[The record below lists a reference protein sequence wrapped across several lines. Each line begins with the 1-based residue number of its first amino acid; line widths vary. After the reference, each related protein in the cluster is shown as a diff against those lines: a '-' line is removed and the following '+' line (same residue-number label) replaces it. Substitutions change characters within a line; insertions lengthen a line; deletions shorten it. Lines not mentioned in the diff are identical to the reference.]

1 MLKILV
7 KITKTTFILCLAVVF
22 CTGFINAF
30 VLSDGVNG
38 NFIAG
43 NFPEKTID
51 TPSPSP
57 TGTPTPT
64 PTDNH
69 TPTPTPTD
77 TPTPTPTD
85 TPTPTPTDTPT
96 PTPTDSPDPTPT
108 DSPDPTD
115 SPPPATDDPG
125 NEDPSDESPGD
136 DNTLGGWWENFEL
149 STTAIIAIAV
159 GAVGV
164 ICIVIAIILFVAASR
179 KKKSLLLHHPMQA
192 PPNLTGVP
200 NIGSTAAAE
209 TIAATEFNEPVAFM
223 GPPPVLIGNAHHI
236 GARDSQ
242 QDSFCISDIFNAEL
256 VKSKGILGVVA
267 DGMGGLADGAEIS
280 AIVTKTMLTNFN
292 DTPASGTP
300 ELDLLSMVYAANDN
314 VVDFV
319 SNRSESGGSTVVAVN
334 IIDDKLYWIAVG
346 DSHIYLVRNGALMQ
360 INREHTYAEELDEK
374 AATGEITWEEAVNH
388 PKRGALT
395 SYLGMRKPDQI
406 DRNLRPT
413 QLLDGDRIL
422 LMSDGI
428 FGTINDDEILETMV
442 LLPQDSATLLMEKT
456 LARQN
461 PHQDNMTVIVF
472 EYKSYEN

>member
-1 MLKILV
+1 MLKNLV

-30 VLSDGVNG
+30 VLSGSGSDY
-38 NFIAG
+38 FIIG

-51 TPSPSP
+51 TPTPSPS
-57 TGTPTPT
+57 GTPTPT

-96 PTPTDSPDPTPT
+96 PTPTETPDPVE
-108 DSPDPTD
+108 

-125 NEDPSDESPGD
+125 DEDPTDESPGD
-136 DNTLGGWWENFEL
+136 EPGDDITLGSWWENFEL
-149 STTAIIAIAV
+149 STATIIAIAV
-159 GAVGV
+159 GAGGV
-164 ICIVIAIILFVAASR
+164 ICIVVAIILFVAASR
-179 KKKSLLLHHPMQA
+179 KKKSLLSAHHMQA
-192 PPNLTGVP
+192 PANLTGAP

-209 TIAATEFNEPVAFM
+209 AIPTAAFTGPALSM
-223 GPPPVLIGNAHHI
+223 KPPPVLIGNSHHI

-242 QDSFCISDIFNAEL
+242 QDSFCISDIFNEEI
-256 VKSKGILGVVA
+256 VKNKGILGVVA

-280 AIVTKTMLTNFN
+280 AIVTKTMLTYFN

-314 VVDFV
+314 VVEFV

-360 INREHTYAEELDEK
+360 INRDHTYAEELDEK

-413 QLLDGDRIL
+413 QLLNGDRIL

-428 FGTINDDEILETMV
+428 FGTINDEEILETMV
-442 LLPQDSATLLMEKT
+442 LVPQESATLLMEKT